1 MDKKGLRPMSQ
12 VRAELLK
19 IRRWKML
26 ADVVDRGTMVS
37 VLIGLVTLAVMRFL
51 ADGILGV
58 FEALAATLKRML

>member
-1 MDKKGLRPMSQ
+1 MSQ